1 MTLSNKN
8 ISIGWS
14 LPIEVTYGKSK
25 KIKKSLF
32 EKWSLLLIG
41 IKNLFLETTAKKIIF
56 SQKEKN

>member
-14 LPIEVTYGKSK
+14 LPNRVSYGKTK

-41 IKNLFLETTAKKIIF
+41 IKNLFLENTAKKIIF